1 MTGYARGESRGPW
14 GALTVE
20 LRSINHRYLETAFR
34 LPEPLRGLEA
44 ELRRQIGGRI
54 KRGKVDV
61 AVRLEATAAA
71 AGALTVDHELA
82 AAVAAAA
89 QGVAAQIDNVAPLD
103 PLDLLRW
110 PGVVREPAVNVDELA
125 AAAAELLAATLEDLV
140 ASRRAEGDRIDAM
153 LRERAGAI
161 GEYVAAVRVRLP
173 AVREQLRARLLT
185 RLEELNLTPDDDR
198 LSQELVYTAQRIDVA
213 EELDRLDS
221 HIVELEKALTRS
233 EPVGRRLDFLM
244 QEFNR
249 EANTLASKSQ
259 DTETTQAAVEI
270 KVLIEQMREQV
281 QNVE

>member
-1 MTGYARGESRGPW
+1 MTGYARGESRGRW

-20 LRSINHRYLETAFR
+20 LRSINHRYLEIGFR
-34 LPEPLRGLEA
+34 LPEQLRGLEA

-61 AVRLEATAAA
+61 AVRLEAAAAA

-89 QGVAAQIDNVAPLD
+89 QGVAAQVGNVAPLD

-110 PGVVREPAVNVDELA
+110 PGVVREPAMDVDELA

-140 ASRRAEGDRIDAM
+140 ANRRAEGARIDAM
-153 LRERAGAI
+153 LRERTGAI
-161 GEYVAAVRVRLP
+161 GEYVAAVRARLP

-221 HIVELEKALTRS
+221 HIAELGKALQRS

-259 DTETTQAAVEI
+259 DTETTQAAVEL

>member
-1 MTGYARGESRGPW
+1 MTGYARGESRGRW
-14 GALTVE
+14 GTLTVE
-20 LRSINHRYLETAFR
+20 LRSINHRYLETGFR

-61 AVRLEATAAA
+61 AVRLDAASAA
-71 AGALTVDHELA
+71 AGTLTVDYELA

-89 QGVAAQIDNVAPLD
+89 RSVATQIEKFAPLD

-125 AAAAELLAATLEDLV
+125 AAAADLLAATLEDLV
-140 ASRRAEGDRIDAM
+140 ANRRAEGARIDTM
-153 LRERAGAI
+153 LRERAATI
-161 GEYVAAVRVRLP
+161 GGYVAAVRARLP
-173 AVREQLRARLLT
+173 AVREQLRVRLLT
-185 RLEELNLTPDDDR
+185 RLQELNLTPDDDR

-221 HIVELEKALTRS
+221 HIAELEKALQRS

-259 DTETTQAAVEI
+259 DTETTQAAIEI